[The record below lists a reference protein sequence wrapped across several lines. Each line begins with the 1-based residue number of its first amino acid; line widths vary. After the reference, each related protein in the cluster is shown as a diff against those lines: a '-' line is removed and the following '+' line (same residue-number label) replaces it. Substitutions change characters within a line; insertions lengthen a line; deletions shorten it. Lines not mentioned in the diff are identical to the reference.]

1 MRIWGN
7 KASVYLEG
15 KWSAFMPYTEA
26 VQLQAQHTVKQLE
39 AALTREKQILMIR
52 DQAQHLDAVRAR
64 RRVANMATGTENH
77 EMH

>member
-15 KWSAFMPYTEA
+15 KWSAFMSYTEA

-39 AALTREKQILMIR
+39 AALTRGKPILMMR

-64 RRVANMATGTENH
+64 RRVANTVTGTENH